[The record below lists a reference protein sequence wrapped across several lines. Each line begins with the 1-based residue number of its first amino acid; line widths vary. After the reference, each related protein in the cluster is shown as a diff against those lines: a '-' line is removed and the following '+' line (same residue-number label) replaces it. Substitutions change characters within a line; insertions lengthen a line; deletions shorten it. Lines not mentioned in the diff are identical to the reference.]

1 MKAST
6 IVRSLKKTDQTII
19 LWNAS
24 SIFILLVPSCSL
36 RKSYI
41 QRFSKRSKIWSLQKV
56 SSPAPLA
63 RNNASYSTAI
73 KLISVY
79 LSCVNLTLQ
88 ISEFLINALDL
99 FSYSLCILITS
110 WYSWI
115 TEACTQQCS
124 YSWFYSH
131 LTSLSLTITFFS
143 HVSSFPLLVGS
154 MSFHAATKT
163 SGIQHLGIS
172 GSPHMH
178 IKVFQHMWIGGS
190 TIMQRPH
197 SDLLLR
203 HLLHVHV
210 PVLVTAKVHENVRR
224 RPALA

>member
-24 SIFILLVPSCSL
+24 SIFVLVPSCSL

-131 LTSLSLTITFFS
+131 LTSLSLTTTFFS

-163 SGIQHLGIS
+163 SGIQTSWYLWFS
-172 GSPHMH
+172 
-178 IKVFQHMWIGGS
+178 
-190 TIMQRPH
+190 
-197 SDLLLR
+197 
-203 HLLHVHV
+203 
-210 PVLVTAKVHENVRR
+210 
-224 RPALA
+224 ALAHQGLSAYVDRWIHRHAAAP